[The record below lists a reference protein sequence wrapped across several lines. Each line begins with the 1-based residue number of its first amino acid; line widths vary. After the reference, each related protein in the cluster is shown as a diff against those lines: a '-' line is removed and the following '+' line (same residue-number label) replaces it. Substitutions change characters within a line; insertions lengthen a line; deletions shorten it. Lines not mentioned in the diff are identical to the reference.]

1 MLSRFSLAVS
11 TAMIATGFAAL
22 AAAAQTAAPA
32 TAAPPAAAAA
42 PPAAPGTAPGNT
54 AAQDAANQFSV
65 NQTVGDWVVRCI
77 QNGLKSPAPC
87 EMLQVTV
94 NNNKQRVSSISIAY
108 VPSRDSYALQLVVP
122 IGVSL
127 AKGVSLAAGDH
138 SLNGMHFT
146 RCERDGCYAEF
157 ISDQATIN
165 ALQAVGKRT
174 NVTVVGYGT
183 DKTVPLPV
191 SLNGFPEAIDRMKT
205 YAKDKAVALP
215 PPPNG
220 AAAAPAPAAKPAAKG
235 R

>member
-1 MLSRFSLAVS
+1 MMLSRFVLFASVAT
-11 TAMIATGFAAL
+11 TAPAFAAF
-22 AAAAQTAAPA
+22 AAAAQPAAPA
-32 TAAPPAAAAA
+32 PAATQ
-42 PPAAPGTAPGNT
+42 AAPGAAPAGNA

-108 VPSRDSYALQLVVP
+108 VPSRDSYAMQVVVP

-127 AKGVSLAAGDH
+127 AKGLSLAAGDH
-138 SLNGMHFT
+138 SLSGVHFT

-174 NVTVVGYGT
+174 TISVIGYGT
-183 DKTVPLPV
+183 DKSVPMPI
-191 SLNGFPEAIDRMKT
+191 SLNGFPEAMDRMKS

-215 PPPNG
+215 AAPANG
-220 AAAAPAPAAKPAAKG
+220 AAAPAPAAKPPARG